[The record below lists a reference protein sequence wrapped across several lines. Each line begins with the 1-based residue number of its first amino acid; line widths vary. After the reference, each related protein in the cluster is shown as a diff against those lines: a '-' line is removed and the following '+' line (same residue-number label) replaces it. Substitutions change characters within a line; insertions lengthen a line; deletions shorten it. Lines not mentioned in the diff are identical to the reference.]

1 MPSNYQQFVKKEMSG
16 KKFKSRSEAN
26 AFMKSVA
33 VKWKSHK
40 SGGSIW
46 GSAAGEI
53 FNGAANLSRQYL

>member
-1 MPSNYQQFVKKEMSG
+1 MPSTYQAFVKSQMSG
-16 KKFKSRSEAN
+16 KKFKSRTEAN
-26 AFMKSVA
+26 AFMKAVA
-33 VKWKSHK
+33 VKWKAHK